1 MQAADSGAT
10 VEQVK
15 AIAKYTKK
23 TTKSIDDGLDSPSS
37 LIREK
42 KRIERTI
49 EQLNDRLVNIEEQLL
64 SMGEE
69 SE

>member
-15 AIAKYTKK
+15 AIAKDTKK
-23 TTKSIDDGLDSPSS
+23 TTKSTDDGLDSPSS

-49 EQLNDRLVNIEEQLL
+49 KQLNDRLVNIEEQLL
-64 SMGEE
+64 SMGKE
-69 SE
+69 SD

>member
-15 AIAKYTKK
+15 AIAKDTKK
-23 TTKSIDDGLDSPSS
+23 TTKSTDGGLDSLSS

-69 SE
+69 TE